1 MDRQWTERHSDPK
14 APPPVL
20 EENLPLRGLRRWQQ
34 PTLILRLENGDMH
47 AFPYA
52 EFQEAEFRG
61 SFIRLHFLR
70 AVVTIHGRNL
80 GKLFEDLVQFH
91 VWYVR
96 ERHVSEFEV
105 ADSEAY
111 IELIEIQPQND
122 FASQLRSNRQ
132 KGALA

>member
-1 MDRQWTERHSDPK
+1 MDRQWSERHADPK

-34 PTLILRLENGDMH
+34 PTLILRLESGDMD

-70 AVVTIHGRNL
+70 AVVTIHGSNL
-80 GKLFEDLVQFH
+80 GKLFEDLAQFH

-96 ERHVSEFEV
+96 ERHISEFEV
-105 ADSEAY
+105 TDAEAF
-111 IELIEIQPQND
+111 IEKIDIKRAGTIAN
-122 FASQLRSNRQ
+122 NR
-132 KGALA
+132 GSLTNS

>member
-1 MDRQWTERHSDPK
+1 MDGQWTERHADPK

-34 PTLILRLENGDMH
+34 PTLILRLEDGDMD

-96 ERHVSEFEV
+96 ERHTSEFDV
-105 ADSEAY
+105 AESEPY
-111 IELIEIQPQND
+111 IERIEVKRPSGFNTPLGRAGTKSI
-122 FASQLRSNRQ
+122 
-132 KGALA
+132 

>member
-1 MDRQWTERHSDPK
+1 MDRQWTERHADPK

-34 PTLILRLENGDMH
+34 PTLILRMESGDMD

-80 GKLFEDLVQFH
+80 GKLFEDLAQFH

-96 ERHVSEFEV
+96 ERHTNEFEV
-105 ADSEAY
+105 SDSEPY
-111 IELIEIQPQND
+111 IERAEVKRSSD
-122 FASQLRSNRQ
+122 SSRRSSQ
-132 KGALA
+132 